1 MKILARISD
10 SVCLGVRNVD
20 RIINFRS
27 PLINILVFCRLI
39 FSVSFF
45 FSRQKNFCNHIRWT
59 ITLDLQI
66 DRRLDKL
73 NATLYTVTLTPHIYC

>member
-1 MKILARISD
+1 MADFSDKLSGFADLKNTVDRADRMKILARISD

-27 PLINILVFCRLI
+27 PSVNILVFCRLI

-45 FSRQKNFCNHIRWT
+45 FGIKFSV
-59 ITLDLQI
+59 ITSAGPL
-66 DRRLDKL
+66 R
-73 NATLYTVTLTPHIYC
+73 